1 MTVTE
6 FEARVSAYVDGELNP
21 VEMAEMDR
29 KAAECVHCRT
39 VLADVQELTERMAQ
53 LPEVR
58 PSAEFDF
65 TLRSHLAMAMAK
77 EKRLLHKARRA
88 MFSSVSRK
96 ITTLAAALVIG
107 LGLTQVVFYGDT
119 TPTPQVAVERPEIPL
134 VPGEKLPSV
143 DVGALELERLSK
155 ASYSLDSRHYRDSA
169 RVDSASRLKQRPSDM
184 RDLRDVKQVPVSYSF

>member
-29 KAAECVHCRT
+29 KAAECAHCRT

-77 EKRLLHKARRA
+77 EKTAFAQGAACNVFFCFAEDYNAGCGCGDRPGVDAGGFLWRYNAYA
-88 MFSSVSRK
+88 TSGSGAPGDSAGAGRK
-96 ITTLAAALVIG
+96 IAECRCGCSGIG
-107 LGLTQVVFYGDT
+107 AFVQGVL
-119 TPTPQVAVERPEIPL
+119 
-134 VPGEKLPSV
+134 
-143 DVGALELERLSK
+143 
-155 ASYSLDSRHYRDSA
+155 
-169 RVDSASRLKQRPSDM
+169 
-184 RDLRDVKQVPVSYSF
+184 